1 MEKRFVTK
9 KRKKIKYKITFL
21 LLIFLV
27 SFYYIYNLLINIKLV
42 SPILDSTT
50 ILKMGLNNTS
60 IKYKTISPVDL
71 LYLSTDMILGKE
83 IKETQK
89 LQAIDTSENDKDPL
103 VYIYNTHDTESYASH
118 LLEAYNIS
126 FTVKTA
132 SFILRD
138 YLKEYGITAFVENE
152 SMGTYLHNNNLKY
165 KDSYKASRYYLKK
178 RIEENPSI
186 KLFIDLHRDS
196 ARKNATTVEIDG
208 KAYAKVLFVVGLD
221 YPNNESNVSLAE
233 KLNSM
238 VDARL
243 TRGISRKTGNKVN
256 GIYNQD
262 VTNNIILLEVGGQ
275 DNTIEEV
282 NNTLKKIS
290 LILFNYMESM

>member
-1 MEKRFVTK
+1 MRKRFVTK
-9 KRKKIKYKITFL
+9 KRKKFKIKMILFIAT
-21 LLIFLV
+21 FLV
-27 SFYYIYNLLINIKLV
+27 SFYYIFNLLINVMLIE
-42 SPILDSTT
+42 PIINSDT
-50 ILKMGLNNTS
+50 ILKIGLSNTT
-60 IKYKTISPVDL
+60 IKYKAISPRDL
-71 LYLSTDMILGKE
+71 LYLSTDMLLGNE
-83 IKETQK
+83 VKETQK
-89 LQAIDTSENDKDPL
+89 VQAIDTSKNDKSPI

-138 YLKEYGITAFVENE
+138 NLREYGIPCFVETE
-152 SMGTYLHNNNLKY
+152 SMQGYLHNNNLKY
-165 KDSYKASRYYLKK
+165 KDSYKASRFYLQK
-178 RIEENPSI
+178 RIEEYPSI

-196 ARKNATTVEIDG
+196 ARKSATTVEIDG
-208 KAYAKVLFVVGLD
+208 KSYAKVLFVVGLD
-221 YPNNESNVSLAE
+221 YPNNESNVLLAE